1 MKYNK
6 ESLRKLIPGG
16 CHTYSK
22 GEDTFSNNVPD
33 LIFKGEGA
41 YVWDQDGNKFLD
53 FTMGLSSV
61 TLGHS
66 FKLVDDFV
74 IKNIRL
80 GLNFQRPSK
89 IELDYANNFLKLLP
103 NHQMI
108 KFAKNGSTVTTAA
121 TKLARAFT
129 KRKLIA
135 FPYDQPFFSYDD
147 WFIGKTKCDLGVPDE
162 IKDLSVTFK
171 SCSLESLTDL
181 FVKYPDQ
188 IACVIMEPTRS
199 NCYSCDCSLSNESY
213 LKEAIEITKK
223 NGSIF
228 ILDEMITGFKAGF
241 PGITNKFN
249 LDTDITTWGKSISN
263 GYSFSCMTGKQKIMS
278 LGGIDSIGREKVFL
292 TSTTHGAETV
302 GIAGALGT
310 LNFYKNKNVVSKNLE
325 LGEKLINEINKLID
339 KHRLSNQIKITNCPW
354 MISFLFQEDLNTN
367 SLRHSTYFTHYM
379 IENKILI
386 QNSIIISY
394 SHGTIEMKLFL
405 KIFESF
411 LKKFKDFL
419 EGKMNDFDLTHIKKP
434 VFRKYI

>member
-135 FPYDQPFFSYDD
+135 FPYDQPFFSYY
-147 WFIGKTKCDLGVPDE
+147 V
-162 IKDLSVTFK
+162 
-171 SCSLESLTDL
+171 
-181 FVKYPDQ
+181 
-188 IACVIMEPTRS
+188 
-199 NCYSCDCSLSNESY
+199 
-213 LKEAIEITKK
+213 
-223 NGSIF
+223 
-228 ILDEMITGFKAGF
+228 
-241 PGITNKFN
+241 
-249 LDTDITTWGKSISN
+249 
-263 GYSFSCMTGKQKIMS
+263 
-278 LGGIDSIGREKVFL
+278 
-292 TSTTHGAETV
+292 
-302 GIAGALGT
+302 
-310 LNFYKNKNVVSKNLE
+310 
-325 LGEKLINEINKLID
+325 
-339 KHRLSNQIKITNCPW
+339 
-354 MISFLFQEDLNTN
+354 
-367 SLRHSTYFTHYM
+367 
-379 IENKILI
+379 
-386 QNSIIISY
+386 
-394 SHGTIEMKLFL
+394 
-405 KIFESF
+405 
-411 LKKFKDFL
+411 
-419 EGKMNDFDLTHIKKP
+419 
-434 VFRKYI
+434 